1 MIKLLFLGTKSID
14 DQSAWSGT
22 MYQMAQAIKNDDR
35 YSVFALEVPGIS
47 NLDKIRNKWLAIK
60 RKIFSPSKIY
70 ISNIDIRQAELNGER
85 LTKLLAKEAQKNPVD
100 IIFAPAMSTYM
111 VGLKT
116 DTPIIYLSDAT
127 FALMNNYYW
136 FGLSKKDV
144 ENGNCIEQAAQTIA
158 IASIFSSSWAADSAR
173 DDYQT
178 PENKVNVLPFGAN
191 LQMPEVVEPK
201 QVDLS
206 KTIKILL
213 VGTDYHRKGV
223 DIAEQ
228 VIQRLNDNTNVHYE
242 LIVIGVNRP
251 DTKFTHFVGLLD
263 KGKQADYDKLVQYYH
278 ESSLFL
284 LPTKAEAA
292 GIVFAEA
299 SMFGLPTLTFDTGGI
314 GEYILNDINGY
325 RIPLDSQDIV
335 ALFADKI
342 DEIVTDEK
350 LYNRL
355 SVGAVEQYRNR
366 LNWNQWLTGFNKIVD
381 HVLTK
386 ESDKSWVS

>member
-1 MIKLLFLGTKSID
+1 MIKLLFLGTKSTD
-14 DQSAWSGT
+14 DQLAWSGT
-22 MYQMAQAIKNDDR
+22 MYQMTQAIKNDDR
-35 YSVFALEVPGIS
+35 YSVSALKVPGVS
-47 NLDKIRNKWLAIK
+47 NLDKIRNKWLAVQ
-60 RKIFSPSKIY
+60 RKIFSPSKPY
-70 ISNIDIRQAELNGER
+70 ISNIDIRQARLNGER
-85 LTKLLAKEAQKNPVD
+85 LTKLLAKETQKNPVD

-111 VGLKT
+111 MGLKT
-116 DTPIIYLSDAT
+116 DIPIIYLSDAT
-127 FALMNNYYW
+127 FATMNNYYW

-144 ENGNCIEQAAQTIA
+144 ENGNRVEQAAQA
-158 IASIFSSSWAADSAR
+158 IATACVFSSSWAADSAR
-173 DDYQT
+173 NDYQT
-178 PENKVNVLPFGAN
+178 SENKVNVLPFGAN
-191 LQMPEVVEPK
+191 LQITESVEPK
-201 QVDLS
+201 QIDLT
-206 KTIKILL
+206 KTIKVLL

-228 VIQRLNDNTNVHYE
+228 VIQRLNEKTNIHYE
-242 LIVIGVNRP
+242 LIVVGVTRP

-263 KGKQADYDKLVQYYH
+263 KGKQADYDELIQYYQ

-325 RIPLDSQDIV
+325 RIPLDSQNII
-335 ALFADKI
+335 ASFADKI
-342 DEIVTDEK
+342 DEVITDEE

-355 SVGAVEQYRNR
+355 SVGALEQYRKR
-366 LNWNQWLTGFNKIVD
+366 LNWNQWLTDFNKIVD

-386 ESDKSWVS
+386 ESDK

>member
-1 MIKLLFLGTKSID
+1 MIKLLFLGTRSID
-14 DQSAWSGT
+14 DQLAWSGT
-22 MYQMAQAIKNDDR
+22 MYQMTQAIRNDDR
-35 YSVFALEVPGIS
+35 YSVSALEVPGVS
-47 NLDKIRNKWLAIK
+47 NLDKIRNKCLAVQ
-60 RKIFSPSKIY
+60 RKIFSPGKPY

-85 LTKLLAKEAQKNPVD
+85 LTKLLAKETQENPVD

-116 DTPIIYLSDAT
+116 NTPIIYLSDAT

-144 ENGNCIEQAAQTIA
+144 ENGNRVEQAAQTIA
-158 IASIFSSSWAADSAR
+158 SASVFSSSWAADSAR
-173 DDYQT
+173 NDYQT

-191 LQMPEVVEPK
+191 LRVTEAVEPK
-201 QVDLS
+201 QIDLS

-213 VGTDYHRKGV
+213 VGTDYHRKGI

-228 VIQRLNDNTNVHYE
+228 VIQRLNEKTNIHYE
-242 LIVIGVNRP
+242 LIVIGVTRP

-263 KGKQADYDKLVQYYH
+263 KGKQVDYDALVQYYH

-325 RIPLDSQDIV
+325 RIPLDSPDIV
-335 ALFADKI
+335 ASFADKI
-342 DEIVTDEK
+342 DEVITDEE

-355 SVGAVEQYRNR
+355 SVGAVEQYRRR
-366 LNWNQWLTGFNKIVD
+366 LNWDQWLTGFNRIVD

-386 ESDKSWVS
+386 ESDK